1 MAMCK
6 ICEKKE
12 KDFVLNQKAIPEA
25 VIEKAFVE
33 SYKILCENNQ
43 DILEDLLDK
52 IEVILK
58 G

>member
-52 IEVILK
+52 IEVI
-58 G
+58 